1 VRHDDEQTL
10 RDSQKV
16 VVMNLAVKVHLVL
29 AGTLAAGLTVCAG
42 LAYQFLNVEANARAV
57 ENSRLVIETANAA
70 HSYTGKRI
78 KPLLEAQLKYEFQP
92 ESKPNFAA
100 IQLLSALQK
109 GELNLSYKE
118 VALNPTNPRDRASE
132 WESGVITRLRKDD
145 KLSELT
151 GESDTPAGRVL
162 YLARP
167 ITVTDAACLQCHG
180 AADAAPQ
187 TVLDKYG
194 KVNGFG
200 WQMNETIG
208 AQIVAMPSAE
218 RGEQVLA
225 SWRKVMLALGAVFA
239 TLFVGL
245 SVLLTTFVIRPVS
258 RLAALA
264 DKVSLDDEMTVP
276 LEARGNDEVAV
287 LTRAFERVR
296 TSLARAMAMIEG

>member
-1 VRHDDEQTL
+1 
-10 RDSQKV
+10 
-16 VVMNLAVKVHLVL
+16 MNLAVKVHLVL

-42 LAYQFLNVEANARAV
+42 LAHHFLNVEANARTV
-57 ENSRLVIETANAA
+57 DNSRLVMEAA
-70 HSYTGKRI
+70 DAVHSYTGKRI

-92 ESKPNFAA
+92 ESKPNFSA
-100 IQLLSALQK
+100 IQLLGALQK
-109 GELNLSYKE
+109 GELNVSYKE

-132 WESGVITRLRKDD
+132 WESAVITRLRKDD
-145 KLSELT
+145 KLGEIV
-151 GESDTPAGRVL
+151 GESDTPAGRVH

-167 ITVTDAACLQCHG
+167 ITVRDAACLQCHG

-218 RGEQVLA
+218 RSEQVLA
-225 SWRKVMLALGAVFA
+225 AWRKVVLALGAVFA
-239 TLFVGL
+239 VVFVAL
-245 SVLLTTFVIRPVS
+245 SVLLTIFVIRPVS
-258 RLAALA
+258 RLAAA
-264 DKVSLDDEMTVP
+264 AEKVSLDDDMNAP

-296 TSLARAMAMIEG
+296 TSLSRAMAMIDG